1 MNTARND
8 LTEIPLLPPPAATKH
23 GATFSRRLSMRNT
36 LLVTILGLGLAAPL
50 LADDPKPIDLSIYA
64 RAIDSPA
71 LKYRLLPSEAELKA
85 GNAVPILLRLP
96 WEETAY
102 FYETFRTLSDWE
114 SRPLTAPEWKEFPK
128 AFPDKFY
135 DEMKRAAFRRDASWE
150 YPIGEQPAYFILLPD
165 MQGLRALVGYG
176 LSGRAR
182 YHMIRGELDEARE
195 TILVGLANGRHLA
208 QTPFFVNQLVAGI
221 VHGAMLDRV
230 ADLIAQP
237 NSPNLYWAL
246 STLPDSLLALDRAA
260 SLEANAFG
268 MTFPAAN
275 DLERPRSADEWN
287 KMLDQ
292 LLELLQLDQGPRLSP
307 KQIEARRA
315 EFIQLARVEV
325 GPLLKTPAEKVAT
338 MSDSEA
344 AVRWYVR
351 TREPLDQLAAAIL
364 CLKPRE
370 AWPRLT
376 EFNAQVEAISQKQK
390 MTKLEFFN
398 PTSTYVSAWSVKR
411 KIEALRI
418 IEAVRHYLSTHDGKL
433 PRSLADIET
442 LSIPTDPLTDLPFE
456 WTVDGQTATLKAT
469 FLPTNSAKFSVEH
482 RINFVLH
489 VK

>member
-1 MNTARND
+1 M
-8 LTEIPLLPPPAATKH
+8 
-23 GATFSRRLSMRNT
+23 RRT
-36 LLVTILGLGLAAPL
+36 LLVAFLGVSLGSTLF
-50 LADDPKPIDLSIYA
+50 ADDPKPIDLSIHA
-64 RAIDSPA
+64 RAIESPA
-71 LKYRLLPSEAELKA
+71 LKYRLLPSEPELKP

-102 FYETFRTLSDWE
+102 FSNPFRTLADWE
-114 SRPLTAPEWKEFPK
+114 SRPLTAPEWKDFPS

-135 DEMKRAAFRRDASWE
+135 DEMKRAAFRREASWE
-150 YPIGEQPAYFILLPD
+150 YPIGEQPAYFIGLPD

-176 LSGRAR
+176 LSGKAG
-182 YHMIRGELDEARE
+182 YHLTRGELDEARE

-221 VHGAMLDRV
+221 VHDAMLDRV

-246 STLPDSLLALDRAA
+246 STLPDSLVELNRAA
-260 SLEANAFG
+260 SLEASAFA
-268 MTFPAAN
+268 MTFPATN
-275 DLERPRSADEWN
+275 DLDRPRGVPEWN

-292 LLELLQLDQGPRLSP
+292 MLELIDMGAQGPRDSKWRDSRRVELVRC
-307 KQIEARRA
+307 ARA
-315 EFIQLARVEV
+315 EL
-325 GPLLKTPAEKVAT
+325 GPVLKIPAERVAA
-338 MSDSEA
+338 MSDAEA
-344 AVRWYVR
+344 AVRWYVQ
-351 TREPLDQLAAAIL
+351 TRARLDQLATAIV

-370 AWPRLT
+370 AWPRLK
-376 EFNAQVEAISQKQK
+376 EYSAEVEAISHEQKI
-390 MTKLEFFN
+390 TRVEFFE
-398 PTSTYVSAWSVKR
+398 PTSIYLAAWSTKR